1 MINYF
6 IARKVAQKAEDTV
19 ESVKVDGQ
27 SKKKKKNRKDKKEG
41 RKRRKDARA
50 AEAEA
55 GIKSSLKTGRFGDTG
70 NSNLKPTQLFEDHDH
85 TYKQEYV
92 QASVKL
98 REDNKHVESMQSFKL
113 LALETKKKVD
123 QNLVLEPVASGVKQG

>member
-1 MINYF
+1 MNFWLQSLILCSLLGLLINYF

-85 TYKQEYV
+85 TYK
-92 QASVKL
+92 
-98 REDNKHVESMQSFKL
+98 
-113 LALETKKKVD
+113 
-123 QNLVLEPVASGVKQG
+123 